1 MGIDAKGLVLMN
13 KENGILTHEL
23 GSFPIHDGMEFIFKA
38 YVEDEKVK
46 LYLTTDSDVS
56 DEEYNEVFDEYE
68 TEELE
73 TKGFQVEE
81 VEDEFNP
88 VWCYLFDYKEE
99 YSENEEAINFALDY
113 HKNQIQ
119 TIFEKIRA

>member
-23 GSFPIHDGMEFIFKA
+23 GSFNIHDGMEFVYKA
-38 YVEDEKVK
+38 YVEDGKVK
-46 LYLTTDSDVS
+46 LYLTTDNDVT
-56 DEEYNEVFDEYE
+56 DEEYNEVFDEYDAE
-68 TEELE
+68 QLE
-73 TKGFQVEE
+73 ADGFQVEE

-88 VWCYLFDYKEE
+88 VWCYLFDYSDEF
-99 YSENEEAINFALDY
+99 SDNEEAINFALDY

-119 TIFEKIRA
+119 SIFDKIRA